1 MENSIRILIL
11 EDNENDAELIERE
24 LRRAGFTF
32 HAIRATSKESF
43 ITAMKNNPDVILTD
57 YALPGFD
64 GLSALT
70 IARKI
75 IPDIPVILVSG
86 AIGEETAI
94 DALTS
99 GATDYVLKHRLSRIG
114 PSLKR
119 ALKESRTLK
128 EQRET
133 QAALLRA
140 KEDWERT
147 FDAVPD
153 LMAILDCKHNIVRV
167 NKAMASRLG
176 VSPVEAVGLKCYNVV
191 HGTSSPPAFCPHA
204 VTCRDG
210 TEHVSEVPEP
220 RLGGIFLVS
229 TTPIRDDSNALV
241 GSIHVARDITERK
254 RADEEREKLIGQ
266 LAAANREL
274 NEFAHAV
281 SHDLKAPLRAVA
293 VLAEM
298 INSDSAERLDQEAR
312 EKLELLKSRVMQ
324 MHRLIEGVL
333 EYSRLG
339 QVEGIR
345 TNTDIRKVVERAID
359 LVVPQNGMV
368 VAIETDLPTIICDP
382 VRMYQVFQ
390 NLIGNAVKHMDKPMG
405 EVSIGCTPVEDG
417 WRFYV
422 RDNGPGIE
430 KRHHERIFKIF
441 QTLKPKDETGGTG
454 IGLSIVRRIVEE
466 LGGKV
471 WIESEPGKGSTFFF
485 TVPTS
490 KA

>member
-1 MENSIRILIL
+1 METSIRILIL

-24 LRRAGFTF
+24 LRKAGFAFT
-32 HAIRATSKESF
+32 ATRATNKESF
-43 ITAMKNNPDVILTD
+43 IKALNVTPDVILTD

-64 GLSALT
+64 GISALSM
-70 IARKI
+70 ARKNY
-75 IPDIPVILVSG
+75 PDIPVILISG

-94 DALTS
+94 DVITS
-99 GATDYVLKHRLSRIG
+99 GATDYVLKHRLSRLG
-114 PSLKR
+114 PALRR
-119 ALKESRTLK
+119 ALKESHNATAR
-128 EQRET
+128 R
-133 QAALLRA
+133 QAQEELLHA

-153 LMAILDCKHNIVRV
+153 LMAILDCQHNIVRV

-176 VSPVEAVGLKCYNVV
+176 VTPAEAVGLKCHDVV
-191 HGTSSPPAFCPHA
+191 HGTPSPPAFCPHA
-204 VTCRDG
+204 ITCRDG
-210 TEHVSEVPEP
+210 MEHVSEISEP
-220 RLGGIFLVS
+220 RLGGVFLVS
-229 TTPIRDDSNALV
+229 TTPIRDSAGLLI

-266 LAAANREL
+266 LASANREL

-298 INSDSAERLDQEAR
+298 INSDSVDKLDDEAR
-312 EKLELLKSRVMQ
+312 EKLDLLKSRVMQ

-339 QVEGIR
+339 QVEGTS
-345 TNTDIRKVVERAID
+345 TNTDIKKVVERAID

-368 VAIETDLPTIICDP
+368 VAIETDLPTITCDP

-390 NLIGNAVKHMDKPMG
+390 NLIGNAVKHMDKPTG
-405 EVSIGCTPVEDG
+405 EVSIGCTPVDG
-417 WRFYV
+417 NWRFFV

-471 WIESEPGKGSTFFF
+471 WVESEIGKGSTFFF
-485 TVPTS
+485 TIPQKKS
-490 KA
+490 